1 MKSCCAQTSMG
12 NNHCMRETY
21 ATSKER
27 LEVAHM
33 HTLFLK
39 SQRPSF
45 IERAPEWLLVS
56 CHFRIAERLHQ
67 KELHI
72 FRLPFKGCQR
82 LPQSYPIPIPLIEV
96 MRVPRHL
103 YQSILADG
111 RRAVQGSSLRFQLLE
126 NQGFRGT
133 QPHVLKLNGH
143 LTTFSPGSSRGD
155 LNVPELTHVARHI
168 KRNTLV
174 ACHVAA
180 GPNTEGVRCSSQALQ
195 HLLTILL
202 RALICDVLIKLL
214 HRTHGAEERVFT
226 RPYQALRP
234 SSIVNRD
241 KLIPVLDGAQ
251 VHTNVSSHSSF
262 LKKRS
267 FFHCITS
274 MVSSTGRRNQRKQHI
289 EKARRR

>member
-12 NNHCMRETY
+12 NDHCTRETY

-45 IERAPEWLLVS
+45 IERAPEGLLVS
-56 CHFRIAERLHQ
+56 CHRISLSLHQ
-67 KELHI
+67 KKLHT

-96 MRVPRHL
+96 IRVPRHL

-126 NQGFRGT
+126 DKGFRGT
-133 QPHVLKLNGH
+133 QRHVLKHNGH

-155 LNVPELTHVARHI
+155 LNVPEITHVARHI
-168 KRNTLV
+168 ERNALV
-174 ACHVAA
+174 ACHAAA
-180 GPNTEGVRCSSQALQ
+180 GPGAEVVLCFPQALQ
-195 HLLTILL
+195 HLLTIHL
-202 RALICDVLIKLL
+202 RTIICDVLIKLL
-214 HRTHGAEERVFT
+214 HGTHGAKEWVFT

-234 SSIVNRD
+234 FRFVNRYKFMPVVKRSLPLHKLVIICIEAFLGLASIV
-241 KLIPVLDGAQ
+241 G
-251 VHTNVSSHSSF
+251 TG
-262 LKKRS
+262 
-267 FFHCITS
+267 
-274 MVSSTGRRNQRKQHI
+274 SSTDINEEAKQ
-289 EKARRR
+289 